1 MLYDRDGSVSLDGHA
16 VLNLLSSV
24 YIAETVLSIVLK
36 ESILKFLKLDG
47 ILANLTGYVET
58 RVELM
63 KIEVKEDVARTL
75 AKAVVF
81 IGLSFIFT
89 LVVLF
94 ISAAV
99 AYKIA
104 ETTGLFVGFSIVAG
118 FYLLLALILWMSRE
132 PLTKKLEDQFM
143 ETINPKKQK

>member
-1 MLYDRDGSVSLDGHA
+1 M
-16 VLNLLSSV
+16 
-24 YIAETVLSIVLK
+24 LK

-63 KIEVKEDVARTL
+63 KIEVKEDVSKTM
-75 AKAVVF
+75 AKAAVF
-81 IGLSFIFT
+81 IGISFVFT

-94 ISAAV
+94 ISMAV

-104 ETTGLFVGFSIVAG
+104 ETTGLFAGFSIVAG
-118 FYLLLALILWMSRE
+118 FYLVLALILWVSRD
-132 PLTKKLEDQFM
+132 PLIKKLEDQFM
-143 ETINPKKQK
+143 ETIKPKKK

>member
-1 MLYDRDGSVSLDGHA
+1 MRGHA

-24 YIAETVLSIVLK
+24 YIAETVFSIVLK

-47 ILANLTGYVET
+47 ILANLTGYIET

-63 KIEVKEDVARTL
+63 KIEIKEDVAKTL

-81 IGLSFIFT
+81 IGLGFIFT

-104 ETTGLFVGFSIVAG
+104 ETTGLFAGFAIVAG

-132 PLTKKLEDQFM
+132 PLTKKLEDQFT
-143 ETINPKKQK
+143 ETINSKKQK